1 MTKERIDSFSYI
13 RAIAC
18 IGVCL
23 LHVFFAGAGLE
34 TATETGAMI
43 SSCIRNCML
52 FAVPCFVMVTG
63 ALLLDP
69 EKKTGRGKLLRYIYR
84 MLGVLA
90 LFTFIYEII
99 DEAAAGDFSISK
111 LFSTWFNEFIFNGS
125 WGHVWYLYLILALYL
140 TLPFARIIV
149 RNVTDKEYMYLLGL
163 LFFFMGVIPT
173 ISSLAGKTVGF
184 YVCVYTV
191 YPFFFFAGYAIKKG
205 IINLDAKLCMI
216 VAIVAEIIMII
227 CTVCKVKGSGSYS
240 FVPVLIVSVAFFGWI
255 YKAGID
261 NETTLGRV
269 LLTVDKYSF
278 AIYLTHMIYIK
289 LFFGILKLDPYKN
302 VLIYIFVLLMVIGL
316 AFVTSFLLKMIPGVK
331 KLL

>member
-69 EKKTGRGKLLRYIYR
+69 EKKIGRGKLLRYIYR

-90 LFTFIYEII
+90 FFTFIYEII

-111 LFSTWFNEFIFNGS
+111 LICQ
-125 WGHVWYLYLILALYL
+125 
-140 TLPFARIIV
+140 
-149 RNVTDKEYMYLLGL
+149 
-163 LFFFMGVIPT
+163 LF
-173 ISSLAGKTVGF
+173 
-184 YVCVYTV
+184 
-191 YPFFFFAGYAIKKG
+191 
-205 IINLDAKLCMI
+205 
-216 VAIVAEIIMII
+216 
-227 CTVCKVKGSGSYS
+227 
-240 FVPVLIVSVAFFGWI
+240 
-255 YKAGID
+255 
-261 NETTLGRV
+261 
-269 LLTVDKYSF
+269 
-278 AIYLTHMIYIK
+278 
-289 LFFGILKLDPYKN
+289 
-302 VLIYIFVLLMVIGL
+302 
-316 AFVTSFLLKMIPGVK
+316 
-331 KLL
+331 